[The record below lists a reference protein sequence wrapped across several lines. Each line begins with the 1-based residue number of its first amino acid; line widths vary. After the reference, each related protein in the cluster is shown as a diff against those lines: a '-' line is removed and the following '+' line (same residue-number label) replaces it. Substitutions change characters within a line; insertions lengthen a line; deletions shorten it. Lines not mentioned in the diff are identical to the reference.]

1 MLWANGGVPVLNA
14 DDDLISR
21 SRKGEVEAFEAL
33 ISHYQRQVYTVAY
46 RFMGNHDDASDL
58 AQEAFIRAFYS
69 IKSFR
74 GDSSFKT
81 WIHQIVANVC
91 RDELRKR
98 QRQQTTSLDEPF
110 LTEDGIM
117 TRQTVD
123 WDLSP
128 EQLYEEKEGREY
140 LQKLIDEL
148 PPEYRIVLVMREIQ
162 DMTYEEIAS
171 QLDCSLG
178 TIKSRL
184 SRARKILRDKIINME
199 LSSHEYR
206 QIK

>member
-1 MLWANGGVPVLNA
+1 MLNA
-14 DDDLISR
+14 DDDLIAR
-21 SRKGEVEAFEAL
+21 SRKGEEEAFEAL
-33 ISHYQRQVYTVAY
+33 VSRYQRQVYTVAY

-69 IKSFR
+69 MKSFR

-98 QRQQTTSLDEPF
+98 QRQQTVSLDEPY
-110 LTEDGIM
+110 LTEDGPM
-117 TRQTVD
+117 ARQASG

-128 EQLYEEKEGREY
+128 EQLYEEKEGSEH

-148 PPEYRIVLVMREIQ
+148 PPEYRMVLVMREIQ
-162 DMTYEEIAS
+162 DMSYEEIAS

-178 TIKSRL
+178 TVKSRL
-184 SRARKILRDKIINME
+184 SRARKILRDKISNVE
-199 LSSHEYR
+199 LFSRESR